1 MSKLFLVVVVLFF
14 IYMNSVL
21 AKESTLEQQDL
32 DNFKKIEAQA
42 KLGETDSQIKY
53 FETVISHPK
62 QLGQFAQQAYEFLL
76 SAGNK
81 GHLEANFLLGYLYVN
96 GIWIKKDLNVGL
108 FFLQKSSDK
117 GLDKA
122 QFLMGITYLELSYL
136 SKDTELEDA
145 YRKQSIIWLKKAHK
159 KGHVEATAY
168 LGTVLTYKE
177 NTRNKGLSLL
187 KAAISK
193 DSSYAMFSL
202 GLHYKIL
209 WDHGRN
215 DIDFQKA
222 TKWLSKAASLGDED
236 ASEML
241 ATLKTKD

>member
-1 MSKLFLVVVVLFF
+1 M
-14 IYMNSVL
+14 
-21 AKESTLEQQDL
+21 
-32 DNFKKIEAQA
+32 
-42 KLGETDSQIKY
+42 
-53 FETVISHPK
+53 
-62 QLGQFAQQAYEFLL
+62 L
-76 SAGNK
+76 SAGNN
-81 GHLEANFLLGYLYVN
+81 GHLEANFSLGYLYAN

-108 FFLQKSSDK
+108 FFLQKSADK

-122 QFLMGITYLELSYL
+122 QFLMGLTYIELSYL
-136 SKDTELEDA
+136 NKGIELEGA

-159 KGHVEATAY
+159 SGHVEATAY

-177 NTRNKGLSLL
+177 NTRYKGLSLL

-193 DSSYAMFSL
+193 GSSYAMFSL

-209 WDHGRN
+209 WEHDRN
-215 DIDFQKA
+215 EIDFQKA

-241 ATLKTKD
+241 ATLKLKD